1 MKVLLADRLPE
12 ATMTQL
18 QGLGLDVE
26 TRPELG
32 PDDLPSAIGGA
43 HVLVV
48 RSTKVTAAAIDAAD
62 TLQLIIRAGA
72 GTNTI
77 DIDAAARRAVH
88 VCNCPGK
95 NAVAVAELTL
105 GLILALD
112 RSIPDNVMS
121 LRAGRWEKK
130 RFGKGRGLHGRTLGV
145 IGMGRIGQA
154 VVARAQAFGMVC
166 VGYDVMLTEEGAS
179 QLGID
184 RCDSVPGLCARS
196 DVVTIHVPHTDQT
209 HHLLDEAA
217 LAAIP
222 DGGFVVN
229 AARGGVVDDQ
239 ALLAEVVSGRLRAA
253 SDVYEDEPK
262 GGEGTYDGLFREAEG
277 FYGTHHIGASTA
289 QAQQAIG
296 DEVTRIVRHWLQT
309 GEALNCVN
317 RRARSPARG
326 QLLVRH
332 LDRVGV
338 LARVLDVIRG
348 AEISVK
354 DMQNTIFDDTGAAV
368 ATITL
373 ERPPGTDTLTA
384 ICERCPNVLG
394 VEWVEFDGAS
404 G

>member
-1 MKVLLADRLPE
+1 MKALLADRLPE
-12 ATMTQL
+12 QTVTELRA
-18 QGLGLDVE
+18 LGLEVASQ
-26 TRPELG
+26 PALG
-32 PDDLPSAIGGA
+32 QDDLPGAIAGA

-48 RSTKVTAAAIDAAD
+48 RSTRVTEATIEAAD
-62 TLQLIIRAGA
+62 MLQLIIRAGA

-77 DIDAAARRAVH
+77 DTAAAARHAVH

-112 RSIPDNVMS
+112 RAIPDNVMS
-121 LRAGRWEKK
+121 LRDGRWEKK
-130 RFGKGRGLHGRTLGV
+130 RFGKGRGLHGRSLGV

-154 VVARAQAFGMVC
+154 VVARAQAFGMRC
-166 VGYDVMLTEEGAS
+166 LGWSRSLTEERA
-179 QLGID
+179 QELGVQQ
-184 RCDSVPGLCARS
+184 CDSVQTLCAES
-196 DVVTIHVPHTDQT
+196 DIVSIHVPCTDET
-209 HHLLDEAA
+209 RHLIGPAE
-217 LAAIP
+217 LAAIG
-222 DGGFVVN
+222 DGGFLVN
-229 AARGGVVDDQ
+229 VSRGGVVDDA
-239 ALLAEVVSGRLRAA
+239 ALAAEVASGRLRAA

-262 GGEGTYDGLFREAEG
+262 GGEATYDGPFRELDG

-296 DEVTRIVRHWLQT
+296 DEVTRIVRHWLAT

-317 RRARSPARG
+317 REARSPARG

-338 LARVLDVIRG
+338 LAMVLDVIRG

-373 ERPPGTDTLTA
+373 ERAPGDDTLA
-384 ICERCPNVLG
+384 SIRDRGPNILG
-394 VEWVEFDGAS
+394 VEWVDFG
-404 G
+404 